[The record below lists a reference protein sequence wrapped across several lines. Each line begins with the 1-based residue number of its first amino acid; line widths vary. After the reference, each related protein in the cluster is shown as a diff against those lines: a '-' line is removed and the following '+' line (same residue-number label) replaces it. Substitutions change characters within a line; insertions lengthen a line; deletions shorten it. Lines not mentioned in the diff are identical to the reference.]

1 MLLKV
6 CKKEKKTQ
14 IQRNSLLTGFIPSW
28 GSILCIVAIS
38 ILFWTVRKEVSE
50 GSRIE
55 TSRLKK
61 SRLIRVK
68 WEMWAIFINQ
78 LDSFMAQ
85 VNWLDNGNMVN
96 LIHVEHNEV
105 RDTESH
111 EGNVERTNRTKMR
124 EKNRLKW
131 EQE

>member
-1 MLLKV
+1 M
-6 CKKEKKTQ
+6 
-14 IQRNSLLTGFIPSW
+14 
-28 GSILCIVAIS
+28 
-38 ILFWTVRKEVSE
+38 
-50 GSRIE
+50 E

-61 SRLIRVK
+61 PQLIRVK

-105 RDTESH
+105 RDTELH
-111 EGNVERTNRTKMR
+111 EGNVERTNRTKTR
-124 EKNRLKW
+124 EKNWLNW